1 MKEKGGEI
9 MVSSERKKFWVNVL
23 FWSILAILFFINP
36 SFTVNSFVV
45 FIIVWFILNTKML
58 KYYLLVISIFLAV
71 FVYLLEL
78 S

>member
-1 MKEKGGEI
+1 MI
-9 MVSSERKKFWVNVL
+9 SSERKKLWVNVT

-36 SFTVNSFVV
+36 FFTVTSFVV

-58 KYYLLVISIFLAV
+58 KYYLLVISMYLVV
-71 FVYLLEL
+71 FVYLLAI